1 MSLDLGPC
9 AVFFGTEDSEEDL
22 GKTQGGVKVTFSQ
35 AVADLLSDQYG
46 TEPEDQVITGHGAV
60 ITIPM
65 ADYTLANFAI
75 ALHKSVLDL
84 GDDSGIKGDS
94 VVGTKL
100 STYANSLILKKY
112 VDGLCDN
119 HIRKTKDF
127 HCGQAYK
134 IKNPGSRS
142 GNSDPQIKALKAL
155 LTQTSD
161 TDQTAQITQ
170 AITDRQAQITVEK
183 VKSVVIDVD
192 ALPDHLKAF
201 VKS

>member
-1 MSLDLGPC
+1 MKQ
-9 AVFFGTEDSEEDL
+9 SE
-22 GKTQGGVKVTFSQ
+22 
-35 AVADLLSDQYG
+35 
-46 TEPEDQVITGHGAV
+46 AV
-60 ITIPM
+60 ITTVLAVLTERNVEYVMGGEIPIT
-65 ADYTLANFAI
+65 DVLTKKDKLDV
-75 ALHKSVLDL
+75 KSCVL
-84 GDDSGIKGDS
+84 SMFQNKE
-94 VVGTKL
+94 VGFSNQEVHDRHNATEA
-100 STYANSLILKKY
+100 TLKKY

-161 TDQTAQITQ
+161 TDQTAQINE
-170 AITDRQAQITVEK
+170 AITDRQAVIAVEK
-183 VKSVVIDVD
+183 AKSVVIDVD